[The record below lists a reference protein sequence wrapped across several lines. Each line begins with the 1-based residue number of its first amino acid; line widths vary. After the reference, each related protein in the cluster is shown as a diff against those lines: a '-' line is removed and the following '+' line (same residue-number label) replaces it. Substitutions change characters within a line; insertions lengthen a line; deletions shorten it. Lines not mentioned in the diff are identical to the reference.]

1 MYSAAGSRGFEGTTG
16 MDGTIGMGGGLGLS
30 ENNEMDEAK
39 VLQLADK

>member
-16 MDGTIGMGGGLGLS
+16 MDGTIGMGGGLGLG

-39 VLQLADK
+39 VQLADK